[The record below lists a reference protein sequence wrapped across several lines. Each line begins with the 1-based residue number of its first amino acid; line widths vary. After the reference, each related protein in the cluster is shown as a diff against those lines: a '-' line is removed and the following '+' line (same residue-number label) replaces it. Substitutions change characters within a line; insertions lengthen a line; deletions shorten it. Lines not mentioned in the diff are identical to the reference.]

1 MAIRNALG
9 GGRSR
14 LVRQLLTENLLLAAV
29 GGVLGVAVAAGGIQL
44 VVAYGPSW
52 IGELYDVHLDRGVL
66 GFVAAVSL
74 LTSVLFGLAPAV
86 RGGRGAILGL
96 VLRTGGA
103 LVAGG
108 AALGLVGAVAQP
120 GALEPAVR
128 GRRAR
133 RGDLRGGPGLP
144 RRGGPGR
151 YLAAGAPGGA
161 GGSGGGAALRVE
173 PGRHLLRD

>member
-108 AALGLVGAVAQP
+108 AALGLVGAVALSRVLSSLLFGVDALDAVTFAVAP
-120 GALEPAVR
+120 AFLGAVGLVATWLPA
-128 GRRAR
+128 RRAAR
-133 RGDLRGGPGLP
+133 VDPVV
-144 RRGGPGR
+144 
-151 YLAAGAPGGA
+151 
-161 GGSGGGAALRVE
+161 ALRYE
-173 PGRHLLRD
+173 